1 MSDTPSA
8 EKIAAN
14 YAAML
19 DSVAIINGSKP
30 DVVGMTDAEWT
41 ANVEANKEHLRMM
54 VAKDYW
60 TTEDMTTINAAIA

>member
-1 MSDTPSA
+1 MSDTPSK

-19 DSVAIINGSKP
+19 DSVALINGSKP
-30 DVVGMTDAEWT
+30 DVVGMTDSEWT